1 MQPHRHES
9 SSYQLPVAVQGL
21 LDQFSDLFQASNSLP
36 PSRPCNH
43 SIPLLLGAQP
53 FYFRPYQYPPAL
65 KDEIERQ
72 VQEML
77 LQGLIQ
83 PSQSMFSSPVL
94 LVHKKD
100 QSYRF

>member
-1 MQPHRHES
+1 
-9 SSYQLPVAVQGL
+9 
-21 LDQFSDLFQASNSLP
+21 
-36 PSRPCNH
+36 
-43 SIPLLLGAQP
+43 
-53 FYFRPYQYPPAL
+53 L
-65 KDEIERQ
+65 KDEIERH

-100 QSYRF
+100 QSYRFKVDFRKQNAMTVKSKYPIPVIDQLLDELHEASWFTKLDLRAEFH